1 MLSDLKKEFSKL
13 SPLAA
18 YGVVILA
25 AIILYMI
32 VENLNTRVQIKAD
45 AVEEAQVELITLDQL
60 KASTVWEER
69 LLVSEKIKT
78 NAEKTVWSGPTEGVI
93 SATLEQYLR
102 DVSGAENLRNLKV
115 TTDPEPVTINDIDTI
130 SFEVSGAIPATL
142 SPVKIVADLAL
153 SERRIF
159 IKETSFTLSGGR
171 SRLSSFSITGFVPIS
186 VTDSSAAMDSE

>member
-186 VTDSSAAMDSE
+186 VTDSSAAVDSE

>member
-60 KASTVWEER
+60 KASTTYWQIVKNGHC
-69 LLVSEKIKT
+69 LL
-78 NAEKTVWSGPTEGVI
+78 
-93 SATLEQYLR
+93 R
-102 DVSGAENLRNLKV
+102 
-115 TTDPEPVTINDIDTI
+115 
-130 SFEVSGAIPATL
+130 
-142 SPVKIVADLAL
+142 VA
-153 SERRIF
+153 
-159 IKETSFTLSGGR
+159 
-171 SRLSSFSITGFVPIS
+171 VC
-186 VTDSSAAMDSE
+186 

>member
-142 SPVKIVADLAL
+142 SASLAKKAPRPRSLIVGPFRC
-153 SERRIF
+153 SSKNSQKTRF
-159 IKETSFTLSGGR
+159 I
-171 SRLSSFSITGFVPIS
+171 PQC
-186 VTDSSAAMDSE
+186 